1 MLVNETATASK
12 NPSITSS
19 KLDNETILLNIDTG
33 DYYTLNSTGAE
44 IWALLDS
51 ALPVGEIIDV
61 VAAKFS
67 ISKEKSKDDVSALL
81 NTLAEEHLIVFR

>member
-1 MLVNETATASK
+1 VYK
-12 NPSITSS
+12 RQSS

-33 DYYTLNSTGAE
+33 DYYTLNNTGAE
-44 IWALLDS
+44 IWVLLDS

-67 ISKEKSKDDVSALL
+67 ISRDKSTNDVLALINIL
-81 NTLAEEHLIVFR
+81 VEENLIVFH